1 MCCTCASASA
11 RDNFISCMVFSLCLY
26 FFSVFWSFTFYVWN
40 ERKKTATISCQY
52 MYDAGTLYF
61 VCLFVCSSHSSNIF
75 VWPKIMLSIRIRQ
88 EERNK
93 LKNRKNSKNKFF
105 ADFLFE
111 NKSNK
116 RTSVVCTE
124 FIDYFLDWFR
134 GAVVIATFP
143 FQSSSFTVSSF
154 LSLSLSHLNHVH
166 RLLLSSHIANER

>member
-1 MCCTCASASA
+1 MQ
-11 RDNFISCMVFSLCLY
+11 V
-26 FFSVFWSFTFYVWN
+26 FFSVSLIFFPFFDLLHSLF
-40 ERKKTATISCQY
+40 EMRGKKQQPSAANTCMMRVLSI
-52 MYDAGTLYF
+52 
-61 VCLFVCSSHSSNIF
+61 LFVCSSHSSNIF

-93 LKNRKNSKNKFF
+93 LKNRKKSKNKFF

-116 RTSVVCTE
+116 RTSVVCTQ

-154 LSLSLSHLNHVH
+154 LFLSLSHLNHVH